1 MRIKIGRFPDISVS
15 QARQQVQKLKA
26 QLTLSIF
33 DQGLAKQHTQT
44 PVYPSLKELSEN
56 YFKIRK
62 LKATTLQEYRRGLDN
77 HLFDWMK
84 LSMDKITKQMILER
98 HRRIATNSGDS
109 MADSVMRTLR
119 SLFTFFKDQYDFAG
133 NNPVQT
139 LSANRLWKTGIQ
151 NRRSRYIPRNQL
163 SQWFKVF
170 DQLEHETWK
179 DYILFTLLTGLR
191 KEEAA
196 QLQWETVDLKEKFFF
211 VSETKNK
218 TPHYLPINSVLLPML
233 LRRKNVS
240 NSKWV
245 FPSLSD
251 SQTSLQPQAI
261 WRNIS
266 RKHNMKLSTHDLR
279 RSFITIAE
287 GLNIDRLTR
296 KRLMNHSYSS
306 DVTDGYI
313 IHEVDRLRE
322 PSEKIA
328 QAILSELKTPNT
340 E

>member
-1 MRIKIGRFPDISVS
+1 MS
-15 QARQQVQKLKA
+15 QARIQAQKLKA
-26 QLTLSIF
+26 QLTLSLF
-33 DQGLAKQHTQT
+33 DHTLIKQKDET
-44 PVYPSLKELSEN
+44 PDYPSLKELSHN

-62 LKATTLQEYRRGLDN
+62 LKASTLQEYRRGLES
-77 HLFDWMK
+77 HVSDWMK

-98 HRRIATNSGDS
+98 HRKIATNSGDS

-119 SLFTFFKDQYDFAG
+119 SLFTFFKDQHDFAG

-139 LSANRLWKTGIQ
+139 LSANRLWKTGTK
-151 NRRSRYIPRNQL
+151 NRRTRYISRNQL
-163 SQWFKVF
+163 AQWFKVF
-170 DQLEHETWK
+170 DQLTHETWR

-196 QLQWETVDLKEKFFF
+196 QLQWETVDLKEKYFYIF
-211 VSETKNK
+211 ETKNK
-218 TPHYLPINSVLLPML
+218 TPHYLPINSVLLPIL
-233 LRRKNVS
+233 LKRKNAS

-251 SQTSLQPQAI
+251 SQASLQPQAI

-322 PSEKIA
+322 PSERIA